1 MNNLYSET
9 VGAVTF
15 SIMNSRKTKA
25 ALSDSPVVTE
35 RPGNTSEGLIMFS
48 SETNTQNQIRIIF
61 RRLLLLL
68 SLLCLLLSLFYADYL
83 ACCGN
88 GQRPT
93 QD

>member
-48 SETNTQNQIRIIF
+48 SETNTQNQI
-61 RRLLLLL
+61 
-68 SLLCLLLSLFYADYL
+68 
-83 ACCGN
+83 
-88 GQRPT
+88 
-93 QD
+93 